1 MPILASVGSVI
12 VGSLAAILIS
22 SKTEPLGAWLSSLDG
37 TNHGGKFL
45 CEQSQTAVGAVT
57 RHRQEDLSPEKR
69 LADNTVGRRPAD
81 VEMTTIPLQAGA
93 AATATTATTVVAVR
107 DGGDSSLDLVGRG
120 DRVLLA
126 MVLAIS
132 LLFAYLSSLVGS
144 SDLLGCFL
152 GGLAFSGVP
161 GVQRVWAR
169 QVNALI
175 GVRWFVVQPAFCAL
189 KRRGSSKGVGL
200 DPSAPTVRLPTHAL
214 ALHKPKIE
222 VGAIGSLPFSVPCFL
237 PSFLLLVL
245 CFFSYRRSPT
255 ANPPPQIYS

>member
-22 SKTEPLGAWLSSLDG
+22 SKTEPLGAWLSSLNG

-69 LADNTVGRRPAD
+69 LADNTVGRGPAD
-81 VEMTTIPLQAGA
+81 VEMTTIPLQVGA
-93 AATATTATTVVAVR
+93 AATVAATATTPTTIIAAR
-107 DGGDSSLDLVGRG
+107 DDGDSSPDLVGRG

-169 QVNALI
+169 QVHALI
-175 GVRWFVVQPAFCAL
+175 GVRWFVVLPAFRAL
-189 KRRGSSKGVGL
+189 KRRGSRKAWGL
-200 DPSAPTVRLPTHAL
+200 TR
-214 ALHKPKIE
+214 
-222 VGAIGSLPFSVPCFL
+222 
-237 PSFLLLVL
+237 
-245 CFFSYRRSPT
+245 
-255 ANPPPQIYS
+255 PPQPSVFRRMP